1 MLLTLSLLLIPVALL
16 AVLAFATHTAR
27 RHRRQMQHKTEASQ
41 LQRRADHLFKI
52 ALATQVHIPNN
63 NIANILL
70 KEAIRV
76 LEQANLLDPEQSAT
90 TASLRECRALL
101 TSTEQDELSPSIR
114 KDPVLE
120 FPETELIEAQLH
132 LTEAAR
138 LLMGL
143 EKRGLVPYDELPTL
157 LTNLK
162 QAQRGLDLRLQL
174 RRAAGSVGME
184 RTVEQIVELSDPDRD
199 KTLLTRL

>member
-1 MLLTLSLLLIPVALL
+1 MLLMLSFLLIAAALL
-16 AVLAFATHTAR
+16 AVLVFATLTAR
-27 RHRRQMQHKTEASQ
+27 RHQRQMLHKKEASH

-52 ALATQVHIPNN
+52 ALATQVHMPNN

-70 KEAIRV
+70 REAIRV
-76 LEQANLLDPEQSAT
+76 LDHATTLDPELPAT
-90 TASLRECRALL
+90 AASLRECHALL
-101 TSTEQDELSPSIR
+101 TSTEQDELTPSTNR
-114 KDPVLE
+114 DALLE

-132 LTEAAR
+132 LTEASR

-143 EKRGLVPYDELPTL
+143 EKRGLVSYDELPTL

-174 RRAAGSVGME
+174 RRAASSVSME
-184 RTVEQIVELSDPDRD
+184 RTVQQANEFQPAERD
-199 KTLLTRL
+199 KTTLTR